1 MWLSDPRCR
10 LLSKTLLICLSLLP
24 LMAQSVPQQP
34 YEFFSGE
41 VIELTA
47 DHLTVERKAKG
58 KEQQK
63 HTFVLRPD
71 TKVEGRLALKAR
83 VTVGFKP
90 GERGDVAVRVIVRPR
105 PSPASTP
112 KGF

>member
-1 MWLSDPRCR
+1 MWLSDPRRR
-10 LLSKTLLICLSLLP
+10 LLSKTIVIWLGLLP
-24 LMAQSVPQQP
+24 LIAQPAPQQP

-71 TKVEGRLALKAR
+71 TKVEGRLVLKAR

-90 GERGDVAVRVIVRPR
+90 GEHGDVAVRVIVRPR
-105 PSPASTP
+105 PAPAATP